1 VRHDGTVV
9 RRLTQTVALWL
20 ALSAAV
26 VGCAPEDDGPARPA
40 DCRNT
45 AALPV
50 RAPGKLTVATDQP
63 AYVPWF
69 HGDDPSNGQGFE
81 SALTYAVAVEMGFS
95 KEQVDWVRVP
105 FANAYAPGEKPFDF
119 DVNEVSITP
128 ARRQVVDFSTGY
140 YQVSQVV
147 LGPSSIHEATLA
159 QLARRRVGVVVG
171 TTSSQAI
178 DESVRPRQP
187 VAYYDTND
195 LAAQALLAGQ
205 IEALVVDLPTGL
217 QIQSA
222 NPAAQLKILGKL
234 PAVPREEFGLV
245 LGKNSPLTS
254 CVDEALGRLQQHGSL
269 AGLERRWL
277 GDSARIP
284 EFA

>member
-1 VRHDGTVV
+1 MLRC
-9 RRLTQTVALWL
+9 LTQTAVLSL
-20 ALSAAV
+20 ALFAAP
-26 VGCAPEDDGPARPA
+26 GCAPEDDGPARPA
-40 DCRNT
+40 DCGNT
-45 AALPV
+45 AALPL
-50 RAPGKLTVATDQP
+50 RAPGKLTVATDEP
-63 AYVPWF
+63 AYAPWF

-81 SALTYAVAVEMGFS
+81 SALTYAVAGEMGFA

-105 FANAYAPGEKPFDF
+105 FTNAYAPGEKPFDF

-128 ARRQVVDFSTGY
+128 ERRQVVDFSTGY
-140 YQVSQVV
+140 YQVRQVV
-147 LGPSSIHEATLA
+147 LGPSGVEQATLA
-159 QLARRRVGVVVG
+159 QLAQRSIGVVVG

-178 DESVRPRQP
+178 DESVTPRQP
-187 VAYYDTND
+187 VAYFDTND

-205 IEALVVDLPTGL
+205 VDALVVDLPTGL

-222 NPAAQLKILGKL
+222 NPAAQLTIFGKL
-234 PAVPREEFGLV
+234 PVVPREEFGLV

-254 CVDEALGRLQQHGSL
+254 CVDEALGSLQQHGSL

-284 EFA
+284 ELA